1 VLSCNV
7 FIGFPLLFLC
17 TFSPSTKL
25 SKQILAQIQDKN
37 AAAQHQPRYNLS
49 LFEHVPNFLQYIED
63 EHNQIDCLLLEGVE
77 GLVELLHQLKKLTI
91 LLPTVILK
99 ADTAIPETDA
109 SPHELLVEPSRPYHD
124 AVTQMAIADL
134 PQLDRYIEEAIARF
148 LRLSST
154 DALPENLPSPVLNL
168 NALSNLSQQQHRL
181 AEKLKERLEYLGI
194 YYKRNPA
201 NFFRRMQPSERQE
214 FIQQLKQDYRQIVLS
229 YFSTESSKQVDSVNA
244 AIDNFVNLAFFAD
257 VSVAQIVEIH
267 MELMDEF
274 AKQLKLEGRN
284 ADILQDYRLTLIDI
298 IAHLCEMYRRSI
310 PRES

>member
-1 VLSCNV
+1 MQGINL
-7 FIGFPLLFLC
+7 
-17 TFSPSTKL
+17 T
-25 SKQILAQIQDKN
+25 AQG
-37 AAAQHQPRYNLS
+37 QPRYRVTH
-49 LFEHVPNFLQYIED
+49 FEEIQDFLQYIED
-63 EHNQIDCLLLEGVE
+63 EYRQIDCLLLEGVD
-77 GLVELLHQLKKLTI
+77 GLSELLQQLKKLTI

-99 ADTAIPETDA
+99 AETAVHESAMP
-109 SPHELLVEPSRPYHD
+109 SYELLVEPSRPYHD
-124 AVTQMAIADL
+124 AVTQIAITEL
-134 PQLDRYIEEAIARF
+134 PHLDRYIEEAIARF
-148 LRLSST
+148 LRLTST
-154 DALPENLPSPVLNL
+154 DALSENLPNPVLNL
-168 NALSNLSQQQHRL
+168 TALSNLSQQQHRL

-201 NFFRRMQPSERQE
+201 NFLRRMAPLERQE
-214 FIQQLKQDYRQIVLS
+214 FIQQLKQDYRKIVLN
-229 YFSTESSKQVDSVNA
+229 YFSSEQSSQVESINS
-244 AIDNFVNLAFFAD
+244 AIDTFVNLAFFAD